1 MSINRQPPP
10 LLLVAVSNSKK
21 MKNNNYKIKVDDRT
35 FDVESSIMTGKQI
48 KELADVPVEKDLLIQ
63 LHGHKE
69 KIVADDETVNIS
81 LPGIEKFESRDHQ
94 GGEHQQVIHINTD
107 DVIYTESEISYEK
120 LLKLAGKNPAPNTEY
135 SVLYFNGPK
144 ENPKGKMVTGD
155 VVKVQDKMVFNVT
168 GTIRS

>member
-1 MSINRQPPP
+1 ME
-10 LLLVAVSNSKK
+10 K
-21 MKNNNYKIKVDDRT
+21 NNYKIKVDDRT
-35 FDVESSIMTGKQI
+35 YNVESSIMTGKQI
-48 KELADVPVEKDLLIQ
+48 KELADVSVEKDLIIQ

-69 KIVADDETVNIS
+69 RIIADDETVNIS

-94 GGEHQQVIHINTD
+94 GGEHQQVIFIDTNE
-107 DVIYTESEISYEK
+107 VIYTEPEISYEK
-120 LLKLAGKNPAPNTEY
+120 LLELAGKNPAPNAEY

-144 ENPKGKMVTGD
+144 ENPKGSMVTGD